1 MELKNLVYQEK
12 VINERKTK
20 INKKNHLNKYVWVT
34 QSQSKTEFHC
44 WKCSHV
50 FIIRNLIT

>member
-20 INKKNHLNKYVWVT
+20 INKKNNFNKYVWVT
-34 QSQSKTEFHC
+34 QS
-44 WKCSHV
+44 
-50 FIIRNLIT
+50 